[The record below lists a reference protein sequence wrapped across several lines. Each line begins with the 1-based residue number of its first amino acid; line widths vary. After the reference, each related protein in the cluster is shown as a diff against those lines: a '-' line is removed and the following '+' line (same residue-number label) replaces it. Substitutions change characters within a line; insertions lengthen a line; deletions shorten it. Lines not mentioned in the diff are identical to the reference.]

1 MKIYKIA
8 VGTGNIQPTHDVNMD
23 ATKLQEAQRNNAS
36 IQQASVNKIQQIME
50 ALAALEGPINVL
62 NDLLPNALDFNKI
75 QQTVS
80 TEIQATADYANIQNI
95 NGGSNL
101 QNFLNSTWL
110 QGTRGT
116 LNTAINSPI
125 ADAGPA
131 AAGA

>member
-1 MKIYKIA
+1 MKIYKVA

-23 ATKLQEAQRNNAS
+23 ANKLQEAQRNNAS
-36 IQQASVNKIQQIME
+36 IQQASVNQIQQIME

-62 NDLLPNALDFNKI
+62 NDLLPGALDFNKI
-75 QQTVS
+75 QQTVT

-116 LNTAINSPI
+116 LNTAINTPI
-125 ADAGPA
+125 AAAPAGT
-131 AAGA
+131 AGA